1 MAGQQLARWCNGK
14 TVLFEAQRGEDG
26 FPGGPRALLR
36 CFQSGRTRLDR
47 IKKVCQ
53 VSNWHGGVMVK
64 AVLFEAEGGED

>member
-1 MAGQQLARWCNGK
+1 MVVVLWCCGARTPRARSLK
-14 TVLFEAQRGEDG
+14 GEDR
-26 FPGGPRALLR
+26 FPAWPRALLR